1 MMINLSLKKLNTWLI
16 FISLML
22 VSLSTFAQNMVVIVN
37 VNNTENISRE
47 MIKQIYSDKRN
58 FWETGDE
65 IVLFELPVKDRGR
78 EIFAKAL
85 LNKSA
90 ITSQSDWSNRYVKNT
105 IKNKVKM
112 KPQKLVARFVSINKN
127 AIGYI
132 PESMAEK
139 QNNIKIIMT
148 INDY

>member
-1 MMINLSLKKLNTWLI
+1 M
-16 FISLML
+16 FISAP
-22 VSLSTFAQNMVVIVN
+22 SLAQPMVVIVN
-37 VNNTENISRE
+37 VNNTESISSE

-58 FWETGDE
+58 FWETGNP
-65 IVLFELPVKDRGR
+65 ILLFELPVKDKGR
-78 EIFAKAL
+78 EIFSETL

-112 KPQKLVARFVSINKN
+112 KPQKIVAKFVSINKH

-132 PESMAEK
+132 AASVAEK
-139 QNNIKIIMT
+139 HNNIKIIMT
-148 INDY
+148 INE

>member
-1 MMINLSLKKLNTWLI
+1 MMRNITLKYLYVTLI
-16 FISLML
+16 TVTIMFISAP
-22 VSLSTFAQNMVVIVN
+22 SLAQPMVVIVN
-37 VNNTENISRE
+37 VNNTESISSE

-58 FWETGDE
+58 FWETGNP
-65 IVLFELPVKDRGR
+65 ILLFELPVKDKGR
-78 EIFAKAL
+78 EIFSETL

-112 KPQKLVARFVSINKN
+112 KPQKIVAKFVSINKH

-132 PESMAEK
+132 TASVAEK
-139 QNNIKIIMT
+139 HNNIKIIMT
-148 INDY
+148 INE